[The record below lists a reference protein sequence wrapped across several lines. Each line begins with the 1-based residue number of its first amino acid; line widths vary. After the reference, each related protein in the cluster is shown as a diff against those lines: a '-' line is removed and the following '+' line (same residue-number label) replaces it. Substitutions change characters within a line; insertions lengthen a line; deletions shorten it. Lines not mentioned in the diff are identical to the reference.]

1 MVDAQWARAGQHA
14 ARRADRSCSDD
25 GSAKVSI
32 PPACTDA
39 DSAAG
44 KPGTLALEVADDEFF
59 SVSCADAGMQCT
71 FSDRFLCAILVGNQT
86 QTEVGLEGEVIP
98 SLRTVT
104 AQTRVVLGAIDGA
117 DTEPVAGNSP
127 LGCLAS
133 TLAAPAPALT
143 AAAAAAAAD
152 GVRVVKRK
160 GKGSSS
166 AHFPYAEGD
175 APDSGSE
182 AGPLFIGCIVDA
194 TAEAAPAIAALS
206 DLEMDALAKSI
217 TDTISK
223 GLRVPNS

>member
-1 MVDAQWARAGQHA
+1 MD
-14 ARRADRSCSDD
+14 
-25 GSAKVSI
+25 
-32 PPACTDA
+32 
-39 DSAAG
+39 
-44 KPGTLALEVADDEFF
+44 
-59 SVSCADAGMQCT
+59 
-71 FSDRFLCAILVGNQT
+71 NQT
-86 QTEVGLEGEVIP
+86 QTEVGLDGEVIP

-117 DTEPVAGNSP
+117 DTEPAAGNSP

-143 AAAAAAAAD
+143 AAAATAAD
-152 GVRVVKRK
+152 GVGVVKRK

-166 AHFPYAEGD
+166 AHSPYAEGD

-182 AGPLFIGCIVDA
+182 AGPLFIGSIGDA
-194 TAEAAPAIAALS
+194 AVEAALAIVALS

-217 TDTISK
+217 PDTISK